1 MSLWAVRKLLM
12 ACHYTNVLSLLTTCR
27 VTSYLDEA
35 LNLRECPLLARGFTY
50 HDWPSP
56 FKDEQPSPSHPVQPA
71 SVKCPTQ
78 NHSLTKK
85 IFRNHVQMS
94 LLGNPFWYR
103 LYLEIS
109 IYWYHLVINLHVSLY
124 HCCDGWSSSV
134 TWWNIDCKAA
144 PTKNVV
150 LRDRLSVPQDY
161 IIWTTLPPSTWR
173 RLFIVCRVL
182 WHCV

>member
-1 MSLWAVRKLLM
+1 MNEANDHPGKVMSLWAVRKLLM
-12 ACHYTNVLSLLTTCR
+12 ACHCTNVLSLLTTCG

-71 SVKCPTQ
+71 SVKCPMEKEMWASEQGCPNVALSHQLATHASKRSTTQ

-94 LLGNPFWYR
+94 LLGNPF
-103 LYLEIS
+103 
-109 IYWYHLVINLHVSLY
+109 
-124 HCCDGWSSSV
+124 
-134 TWWNIDCKAA
+134 
-144 PTKNVV
+144 
-150 LRDRLSVPQDY
+150 
-161 IIWTTLPPSTWR
+161 
-173 RLFIVCRVL
+173 
-182 WHCV
+182 